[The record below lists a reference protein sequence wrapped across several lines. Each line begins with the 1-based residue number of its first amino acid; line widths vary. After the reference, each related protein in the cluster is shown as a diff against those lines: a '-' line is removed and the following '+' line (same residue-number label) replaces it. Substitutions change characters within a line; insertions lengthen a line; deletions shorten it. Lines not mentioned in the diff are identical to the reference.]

1 MATSAV
7 LPAPST
13 PMTSVTSML
22 AAIPA
27 DIMSGAG
34 DISTPEPEWTPPADD
49 APEPEPADEPATDPD
64 TPAEE
69 NTPASEPDGTGTSAA
84 PDGAEALD
92 EGTIKTKDDKGK
104 YKYQLEENRYK
115 TVYGNHQLVRQATDA
130 IGEPLTLDGI
140 KLRNEAYQAQE
151 RLYDHLTSGEPAR
164 QTDVLKFI
172 IDEMKTAQADGE
184 TGVDPTIPFAQSV
197 YTTLRDEAPEAYGAL
212 RTQASNDLLSEMYA
226 AAAADNDLG
235 LMGSAQRFSAKLA
248 GVGPKPADM
257 PDAQYAQLIRDSAAK
272 LSIPFH
278 TTQEMA
284 TLSRGEDPGEAM
296 RRENA
301 QLRAQLEG
309 RTHVGAAEQYTQW
322 DRANT
327 QQVNKAVEDDAVLP
341 ALASVADS
349 WKAFPDDY
357 KRLVV
362 DPLTR
367 EVSKI
372 VRSDQAL
379 LQQVTSLRD
388 RAKRATSE
396 AVRQRI
402 GSEIQT
408 LFVNR
413 AQLAAESTRGPI
425 LKFAADTLKGRSV
438 ETNERHTAAQ
448 QRTAP
453 NGTGTPV
460 KQSVMP
466 TEIASF
472 KGGVFDTGTAMKQA
486 LAALQAIRR

>member
-1 MATSAV
+1 
-7 LPAPST
+7 
-13 PMTSVTSML
+13 MTDVTSML
-22 AAIPA
+22 AGIPA
-27 DIMSGAG
+27 DIMSSAG
-34 DISTPEPEWTPPADD
+34 EIATPEPEPEWTPPTDD
-49 APEPEPADEPATDPD
+49 APAEPETAAEPESSEAPASD
-64 TPAEE
+64 
-69 NTPASEPDGTGTSAA
+69 PASEPDATGTSAA
-84 PDGAEALD
+84 PDTDALD

-104 YKYQLEENRYK
+104 YKYQLEEGRYK

-130 IGEPLTLDGI
+130 IGEPLTLDAI
-140 KLRNEAYQAQE
+140 TLRNEAYQAQE

-164 QTDVLKFI
+164 QADVVKFI
-172 IDEMKTAQADGE
+172 LSEMRTAQADGE
-184 TGVDPTIPFAQSV
+184 TGVDPSIPFAETV
-197 YTTLRDEAPEAYGAL
+197 YSTLRDEAPEAYGAL
-212 RTQASNDLLSEMYA
+212 RMHASRDLLGEMYA

-272 LSIPFH
+272 FDIPFH

-284 TLSRGEDPGEAM
+284 TLGRGEDPTDAI

-301 QLRAQLEG
+301 QLKAQLEG

-322 DRANT
+322 DKSNT

-372 VRSDQAL
+372 VRGDQAL
-379 LQQVTSLRD
+379 LKQVADLRD

-396 AVRQRI
+396 SVRQRL
-402 GSEIQT
+402 GSDIQT
-408 LFVNR
+408 LFVNKAR
-413 AQLAAESTRGPI
+413 IAAESASVPI
-425 LKFAADTLKGRSV
+425 LKFATDTLKGRSV
-438 ETNERHTAAQ
+438 QINERHTAAQ
-448 QRTAP
+448 SRTAP

-466 TEIASF
+466 AEIASF
-472 KGGVFDTGTAMKQA
+472 KGGVFDSGTAMKQA
-486 LAALQAIRR
+486 IAALQAVGR

>member
-1 MATSAV
+1 
-7 LPAPST
+7 
-13 PMTSVTSML
+13 MTDVTSML
-22 AAIPA
+22 ASIPA
-27 DIMSGAG
+27 DIMSGA
-34 DISTPEPEWTPPADD
+34 DAISTPEPEWTPPAEDT
-49 APEPEPADEPATDPD
+49 PADPEPATDPE
-64 TPAEE
+64 PASG
-69 NTPASEPDGTGTSAA
+69 NDDAPASEPDATGTSAA
-84 PDGAEALD
+84 PDGTED
-92 EGTIKTKDDKGK
+92 EGTIKSKDEKGK
-104 YKYQLEENRYK
+104 YRYQLDENRYK

-164 QTDVLKFI
+164 QADVLKFV

-184 TGVDPTIPFAQSV
+184 TGVDPTIPFAEAV
-197 YTTLRDEAPEAYGAL
+197 YSTLRSEAPEAYGAL
-212 RTQASNDLLSEMYA
+212 RMQASRDLLGEMYA

-248 GVGPKPADM
+248 GVGQKPSDM
-257 PDAQYAQLIRDSAAK
+257 PDAQYAQLIRDTAAK
-272 LSIPFH
+272 FDIPFH

-284 TLSRGEDPGEAM
+284 TLGRGEDPGDAM

-322 DRANT
+322 DRNNV
-327 QQVNKAVEDDAVLP
+327 QQVNKAVEDNAVLP

-349 WKAFPDDY
+349 WKTFPDDY

-362 DPLTR
+362 DPLSR
-367 EVSKI
+367 EVNKI

-379 LQQVTSLRD
+379 SQQVTGLRD
-388 RAKRATSE
+388 RARRATSE

-402 GSEIQT
+402 GSDIQA

-413 AQLAAESTRGPI
+413 AQLAAESARGPI

-438 ETNERHTAAQ
+438 QTNERHTAAQ
-448 QRTAP
+448 NRTAP

-460 KQSVMP
+460 RQSVMP
-466 TEIASF
+466 TEVAAF
-472 KGGVFDTGTAMKQA
+472 KGGVYDSATAMKQA
-486 LAALQAIRR
+486 LAFLR

>member
-1 MATSAV
+1 
-7 LPAPST
+7 
-13 PMTSVTSML
+13 MTDVSSML
-22 AAIPA
+22 AAIPQ

-34 DISTPEPEWTPPADD
+34 DIATPEPEYTEPEGGTTSLDSDPAPASDDQPAPD
-49 APEPEPADEPATDPD
+49 APAV
-64 TPAEE
+64 
-69 NTPASEPDGTGTSAA
+69 SEPDGTGTSAA
-84 PDGAEALD
+84 PDGEVLD

-104 YKYQLEENRYK
+104 YRYQLDENRYK

-130 IGEPLTLDGI
+130 IGEPLTLEGI
-140 KLRNEAYQAQE
+140 KLRNEAWELQE
-151 RLYDHLTSGEPAR
+151 RMYDHLTSGEPAR
-164 QTDVLKFI
+164 QADVLNFI
-172 IDEMKTAQADGE
+172 IGEMRTAQADGA
-184 TGVDPTIPFAQSV
+184 TGVDPTIPFAETV
-197 YTTLRDEAPEAYGAL
+197 YETLRDKAPEAYGAL
-212 RTQASNDLLSEMYA
+212 RMHASVDLLREMYQ
-226 AAAADNDLG
+226 AAAADNDMG

-257 PDAQYAQLIRDSAAK
+257 PDAQYAQLIRDSAAQYNV
-272 LSIPFH
+272 PFF

-284 TLSRGEDPGEAM
+284 TLSRSEDPAEAL

-301 QLRAQLEG
+301 ELRARVEG
-309 RTHVGAAEQYTQW
+309 RTHVGVAEQYSQW
-322 DRANT
+322 DRNNT

-362 DPLTR
+362 DPLIR
-367 EVSKI
+367 DVSKI
-372 VRSDQAL
+372 VRGDQAL
-379 LQQVTSLRD
+379 SQKVAGLRD
-388 RAKRATSE
+388 SARRATSE

-413 AQLAAESTRGPI
+413 AKLAAETASRPI
-425 LKFAADTLKGRSV
+425 LKFATDTLKGRSV
-438 ETNERHTAAQ
+438 QTNERHAAAQ
-448 QRTAP
+448 NRTAP

-466 TEIASF
+466 TEFATF
-472 KGGVFDTGTAMKQA
+472 KGGVFDSGTAMKQA
-486 LAALQAIRR
+486 LAALQASGR